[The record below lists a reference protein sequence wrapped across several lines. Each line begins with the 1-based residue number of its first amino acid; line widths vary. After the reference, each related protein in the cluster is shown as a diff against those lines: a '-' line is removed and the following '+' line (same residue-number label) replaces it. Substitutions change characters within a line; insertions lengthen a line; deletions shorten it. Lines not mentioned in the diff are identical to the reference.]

1 MNLSTTRVYTTPG
14 CTQCV
19 MTKRWLD
26 SRGVDYD
33 TVDLTESPDD
43 YAAVTALGYKAAP
56 VIMVADDV
64 HWGGFRPDLLEL
76 HFGKKAA

>member
-1 MNLSTTRVYTTPG
+1 MNLSTTRVYTTPS
-14 CTQCV
+14 CSQCSL
-19 MTKRWLD
+19 TKRWLD

-56 VIMVADDV
+56 VVAVEQDV
-64 HWGGFRPDLLEL
+64 HWSGFRPDLLEL
-76 HFGKKAA
+76 HFGGRSA

>member
-1 MNLSTTRVYTTPG
+1 MNLSTTRVYTTPS
-14 CTQCV
+14 CQMCN
-19 MTKRWLD
+19 MTRRWLD
-26 SRGVDYD
+26 SRGVDYE

-43 YAAVTALGYKAAP
+43 YAAVTALGYKVAP

>member
-14 CTQCV
+14 CTQCT
-19 MTKRWLD
+19 MSRRWLD

-33 TVDLTESPDD
+33 TVDLTQSPDD
-43 YAAVTALGYKAAP
+43 YAAVTALGYKSAP
-56 VIMVADDV
+56 VIMVADGV
-64 HWGGFRPDLLEL
+64 HWSGFRPDLLEL